1 MEKIRILLP
10 LVLLGIFISCNRKDE
25 SIIQLFSLENFDFS
39 DCKAGKSAFVEGSRS
54 MDYHIDESM
63 EYHYTEGD
71 KLYLVHRN
79 VYFNCC
85 QPENN
90 LQVETSL
97 VGDSII
103 VNEYEKKPG
112 NAGVFVRM
120 IWNVPW
126 GLFMKKCIG

>member
-1 MEKIRILLP
+1 M
-10 LVLLGIFISCNRKDE
+10 
-25 SIIQLFSLENFDFS
+25 ENFDFS

-112 NAGVFVRM
+112 QCRCICPYDMECTLGPLHEKMYWVIVKKEGEKFFRFL
-120 IWNVPW
+120 IDFDK
-126 GLFMKKCIG
+126 GLEGELKAYE